1 MTFTKKTI
9 LIALLFSRLLLFAF
23 FQGLIAWLI
32 HSWNESEKY
41 WILIATLTNI
51 ISIILLNILLRKE
64 RTKYLSLFQFNSNW
78 KKDLMLFSG
87 LAIISLPLV
96 IIPSYYLN
104 IIFYGSSNYYTEVM
118 FQSISKPLTYFL
130 LIAFPVSIAFAE
142 LATYFG
148 YIMPRIK
155 TYLKSPI
162 LIVLIPVLF
171 LSIQH
176 CTLPLVF
183 ELNFIL
189 FRGLVYLPFA
199 IIIGVSIYKKPSLL
213 VYFAIFHGI
222 LDAMTV
228 MMLLNATKQY

>member
-1 MTFTKKTI
+1 M
-9 LIALLFSRLLLFAF
+9 LFSRLLLFAF
-23 FQGLIAWLI
+23 FQGLIALLL
-32 HSWNESEKY
+32 HSWTESEKY
-41 WILIATLTNI
+41 WILNATLTNI
-51 ISIILLNILLRKE
+51 VSIILLNILLRKE
-64 RTKYLSLFQFNSNW
+64 RTKYLSLFQLNGSQW
-78 KKDLMLFSG
+78 KKDLLLFSG
-87 LAIISLPLV
+87 LALITIPIV

-104 IIFYGSSNYYTEVM
+104 IIFYGSSNYYAEVM

-130 LIAFPVSIAFAE
+130 LIAFPASIAFAE

-148 YIMPRIK
+148 YIMPRLK
-155 TYLKSPI
+155 THLKSPI
-162 LIVLIPVLF
+162 LIVLIPALF

-199 IIIGVSIYKKPSLL
+199 IIIGVSIYKRPSLL
-213 VYFAIFHGI
+213 IYFAFFHGL

-228 MMLLNATKQY
+228 MMLLNSTN